1 MKLTYSLFRLFSL
14 ILCTTVLSAGAFD
27 LAAPAYHND
36 LPPSYEDSVAH
47 STYTIQLKP
56 GDNRFISFVELF
68 GRGYY
73 NLRVNVAS
81 DLKQPHCRLF
91 KQSNGYYRVQL
102 DNMIYDSNLHYDDA
116 VLEIGKLVSVNAC
129 RF

>member
-1 MKLTYSLFRLFSL
+1 MKLTRLLFRLFAL
-14 ILCTTVLSAGAFD
+14 ILFIVVLPVKAFEPSA
-27 LAAPAYHND
+27 LTLNND
-36 LPPSYEDSVAH
+36 LPPSYEDAVAY

-56 GDNRFISFVELF
+56 GDNKFISFVELF
-68 GRGYY
+68 GQGYY
-73 NLRVNVAS
+73 NLRVKVAS

-102 DNMIYDSNLHYDDA
+102 DNMTYDSNLHYDDA